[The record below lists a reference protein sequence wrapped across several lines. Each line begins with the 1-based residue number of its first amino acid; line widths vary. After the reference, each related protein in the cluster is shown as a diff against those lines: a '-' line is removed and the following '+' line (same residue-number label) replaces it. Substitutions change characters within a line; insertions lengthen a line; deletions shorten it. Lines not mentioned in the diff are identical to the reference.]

1 MRWKKKKRIRMFL
14 TCLLGILMIGMPFT
28 AHADVG
34 KLYTC
39 KITPGYAHPVTGKIE
54 DSGGSSSKATGQGMV
69 ESAVQSK
76 GLLEVTQS
84 GSYYLS
90 FTMSLQDYAKNFEF
104 SVQKKGE
111 NGWTK
116 KTATKTGT
124 GSDGNGSTANYC
136 IEVPSE
142 STIVRCSMYVEPM
155 GRNVVFYFYPSDY
168 ATGNTSGLKATHV
181 TQEES
186 STNQASST
194 TAKNTSTNV
203 ASENT
208 QQPVTTESGQTAS
221 TDTEQSEGSLQ
232 EAQGL
237 SLSTGKNVS
246 TTSTKKNQ
254 SSILRSILILT
265 ISMTVSGCI
274 LLFVAAGIVY
284 YFRKN
289 WKNWG
294 PDEEEYGEIYEENKD

>member
-1 MRWKKKKRIRMFL
+1 MRWKKKKRIRIFL

-28 AHADVG
+28 AHADAGNV
-34 KLYTC
+34 YTC

-104 SVQKKGE
+104 SVQKKGDS
-111 NGWTK
+111 GWTK
-116 KTATKTGT
+116 KSATKTGT

-142 STIVRCSMYVEPM
+142 STIVRCSMYVQPM
-155 GRNVVFYFYPSDY
+155 GRNVIFYFYPSDY
-168 ATGNTSGLKATHV
+168 TAGNTSGMKATHV
-181 TQEES
+181 TETAS
-186 STNQASST
+186 ASTEQSA
-194 TAKNTSTNV
+194 NTSTEANTSN
-203 ASENT
+203 AST
-208 QQPVTTESGQTAS
+208 QQAAESTEQAS
-221 TDTEQSEGSLQ
+221 TSTEQSDESLQ

-237 SLSTGKNVS
+237 SLSTGKNIS
-246 TTSTKKNQ
+246 TTSSKKSQN
-254 SSILRSILILT
+254 STLRWILILT
-265 ISMTVSGCI
+265 VSLTISGCI

>member
-1 MRWKKKKRIRMFL
+1 
-14 TCLLGILMIGMPFT
+14 MIGMPFT
-28 AHADVG
+28 AHADAG

-104 SVQKKGE
+104 SVQKKGDSS
-111 NGWTK
+111 WTK

-155 GRNVVFYFYPSDY
+155 GRNVIFYFYPSDY
-168 ATGNTSGLKATHV
+168 AMGNTSGLKATHV
-181 TQEES
+181 TQEENS
-186 STNQASST
+186 VNQTSST
-194 TAKNTSTNV
+194 TAESASV

-208 QQPVTTESGQTAS
+208 QQQVTTESGQTAS
-221 TDTEQSEGSLQ
+221 AATEQSEESLQ

-246 TTSTKKNQ
+246 TTSTKKGK
-254 SSILRSILILT
+254 SSILRPILILT